1 MRSDFA
7 LLPSSASV
15 QENLAEIIYRMKRK
29 LNISLGQDMSQFRV
43 SVMRVASIVRASLLF
58 SNIKLHDF
66 TILRNALPYA
76 DRLLPLLFRKKDFLN
91 NLIPSPHLLS
101 EELSFPSGYK
111 FLYIKLPVTPENIE
125 IAAIETSICVMK
137 RRTFKK

>member
-43 SVMRVASIVRASLLF
+43 SVMRVASIVRTSLLF

-66 TILRNALPYA
+66 TVLRNVLPYA
-76 DRLLPLLFRKKDFLN
+76 DRLLLLLFRKKIF
-91 NLIPSPHLLS
+91 
-101 EELSFPSGYK
+101 
-111 FLYIKLPVTPENIE
+111 
-125 IAAIETSICVMK
+125 
-137 RRTFKK
+137 